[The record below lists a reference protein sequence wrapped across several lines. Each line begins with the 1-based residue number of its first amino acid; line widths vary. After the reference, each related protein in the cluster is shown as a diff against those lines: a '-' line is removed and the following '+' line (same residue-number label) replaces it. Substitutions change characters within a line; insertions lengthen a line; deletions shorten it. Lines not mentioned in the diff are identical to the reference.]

1 VLAAPPVG
9 EEATESDAH
18 KTARRGVEQ
27 EPPQKF
33 LGSHSHQPLL
43 AVNGRR
49 RDDQTSVRTRA
60 YVNAEQFGVYLR
72 NGW

>member
-1 VLAAPPVG
+1 MLAAPPVG

-43 AVNGRR
+43 AREW
-49 RDDQTSVRTRA
+49 QKTR
-60 YVNAEQFGVYLR
+60 
-72 NGW
+72 

>member
-1 VLAAPPVG
+1 VQQPKAEGQEFAAAPVG

-43 AVNGRR
+43 AREW
-49 RDDQTSVRTRA
+49 QKTR
-60 YVNAEQFGVYLR
+60 
-72 NGW
+72 